1 MRPPLLVRIRWWFE
15 DLLEAS
21 PLSRVLERVEE
32 VRAAPVDGRVVL
44 GSLLVVVLLVGGGF
58 AAARA
63 VAGGSGGEAK
73 SSAIRV
79 VTTRQLVR
87 VKVHG
92 HVVTQWRTRRLYAKA
107 RTVMQTAT
115 IHTPYGIKVVRR
127 PVTRYQVVYR
137 KRRTTTLSQPVTDV
151 RTLTNTSTRTQLVT
165 ATDHVTDT
173 QTITQPV
180 TVAVTTTVVS
190 TETDTLPVTVTITV
204 PAG

>member
-1 MRPPLLVRIRWWFE
+1 MRPPLLVRIRWWFG
-15 DLLEAS
+15 DLLEVS
-21 PLSRVLERVEE
+21 PLSRVLDRVEE
-32 VRAAPVDGRVVL
+32 VRAAPADRRVVL
-44 GSLLVVVLLVGGGF
+44 GSLLVVMLLAGGGF

-63 VAGGSGGEAK
+63 VAGGSGGESQ
-73 SSAIRV
+73 SSVIHV

-92 HVVTQWRTRRLYAKA
+92 HVVTRWRTRRLYAKA

-115 IHTPYGIKVVRR
+115 IHTPSGIKVVRR

-137 KRRTTTLSQPVTDV
+137 KRGTTTLSQPVTDV

-165 ATDHVTDT
+165 ATDQVTDT

-204 PAG
+204 PGG